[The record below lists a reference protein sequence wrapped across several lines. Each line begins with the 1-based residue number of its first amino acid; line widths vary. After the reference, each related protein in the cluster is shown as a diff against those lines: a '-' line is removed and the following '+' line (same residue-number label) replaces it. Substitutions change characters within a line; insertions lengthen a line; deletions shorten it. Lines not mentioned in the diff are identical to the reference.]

1 MRKIYNNFILIIA
14 AVLITILICELIFK
28 FYLNGIYR
36 VDPVLERNK
45 INALNYKGNQNTEF
59 VSFEWNIKIKIN
71 ELGFRDSNEIYES
84 NKKKI
89 LILGDSFIEGYGV
102 SLENTIPKKLEKI
115 LKNNKHDYRV
125 LNGGIIG
132 NDLLDYINIYN
143 NYFSKD
149 DSIKYVITSLY
160 IENDLLN
167 EVHDRMAVS
176 SKNKTPFAGKIKIFM
191 AKHSAF
197 YNLLVKSIKISKFNN
212 IFVKFNSAEE
222 VNNANNYKVNINSY
236 DKKYIFSS
244 KLLKDFDNQLK
255 KNNKKHIIMLTPS
268 KEQIVNESWQNMLKR
283 YNLDE
288 ALFDKT
294 LPFKKIVKQL
304 ELESL
309 EYLNLLKYLNI
320 KKNNSDKSFY
330 FEIDRHTNQYGN
342 EAIAEYLFKNLQQ
355 KGL

>member
-1 MRKIYNNFILIIA
+1 MRKIYNNFILTIA
-14 AVLITILICELIFK
+14 AILITILICELIFK

-36 VDPVLERNK
+36 VDPILERNK

-59 VSFEWNIKIKIN
+59 ASFEWNIKIKIN
-71 ELGFRDSNEIYES
+71 DLGFRDTNEIYES
-84 NKKKI
+84 DKNKI

-115 LKNNKHDYRV
+115 LKKNNHDYRV

-132 NDLLDYINIYN
+132 NDLIDYINIYN
-143 NYFSKD
+143 NYFLKD
-149 DSIKYVITSLY
+149 NSIKYVITSLY
-160 IENDLLN
+160 IENDLLD
-167 EVHDRMAVS
+167 EVHNRIAVS
-176 SKNKTPFAGKIKIFM
+176 PENKITFVSKIKVYL
-191 AKHSAF
+191 AKYSAF

-212 IFVKFNSAEE
+212 FFIFNSTEE
-222 VNNANNYKVNINSY
+222 INNANNYKVNFNSN
-236 DKKYIFSS
+236 DKKYKFSS

-255 KNNKKHIIMLTPS
+255 KNNKKHIIMLMPS
-268 KEQIVNESWQNMLKR
+268 KEQIVNESWLNMLKK
-283 YNLDE
+283 YNLDD

-294 LPFKKIVKQL
+294 LPFEKIIKEL
-304 ELESL
+304 ELENL

-320 KKNNSDKSFY
+320 KKNSSDNSFY

-342 EAIAEYLFKNLQQ
+342 EAIAEYLFNNLQK

>member
-14 AVLITILICELIFK
+14 AILITILICELIFK

-36 VDPVLERNK
+36 VDPILERNK

-71 ELGFRDSNEIYES
+71 ELGFRDTNEIYES
-84 NKKKI
+84 NKNKI

-115 LKNNKHDYRV
+115 LKKNKHDYRV

-132 NDLLDYINIYN
+132 NDLFDYINIYN
-143 NYFSKD
+143 EYFLKD
-149 DSIKYVITSLY
+149 NSIKYVITSLY
-160 IENDLLN
+160 IENDLLF
-167 EVHDRMAVS
+167 EVHDRIDVFS
-176 SKNKTPFAGKIKIFM
+176 ENKTTFVSKIKVFL
-191 AKHSAF
+191 ARYSAF

-212 IFVKFNSAEE
+212 FFVKFNSNEE
-222 VNNANNYKVNINSY
+222 FILANNYKVNFNSD
-236 DKKYIFSS
+236 DKKYKFSS

-255 KNNKKHIIMLTPS
+255 KNNKKHIIMLMPT
-268 KEQIVNESWQNMLKR
+268 KEQIVNKSWLNMLKR

-288 ALFDKT
+288 TLFDKT
-294 LPFKKIVKQL
+294 LPFEKIIKQL
-304 ELESL
+304 ELEDL

-320 KKNNSDKSFY
+320 KKNYSDKSFY

-342 EAIAEYLFKNLQQ
+342 EAIAEYLFNNLQQ